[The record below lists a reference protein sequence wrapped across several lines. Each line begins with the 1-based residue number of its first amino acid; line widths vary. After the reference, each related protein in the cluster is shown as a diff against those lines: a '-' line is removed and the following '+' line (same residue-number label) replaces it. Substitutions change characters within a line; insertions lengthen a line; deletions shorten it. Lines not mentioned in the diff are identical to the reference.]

1 VVVTAV
7 ATIILEFLV
16 DQVAALQIIR
26 ACLVEQLPSQPA
38 QAEDMD
44 IPAAIQ

>member
-1 VVVTAV
+1 MAA

-16 DQVAALQIIR
+16 VRAAALQIIQV
-26 ACLVEQLPSQPA
+26 CLEEQLPSQPA

-44 IPAAIQ
+44 SPAAIQ